1 MAASALRPAIGT
13 GQRRTCRA
21 AETVARHGE
30 TDEAEDDLFGG
41 GVSGD
46 EVPEDAWRPGRRDE
60 RIAAALAS
68 LRAGRAAP
76 ERAQADNAQA
86 WRAPPPRRPPAGP
99 AAAAH
104 PGGPARG
111 DPARGPADP

>member
-68 LRAGRAAP
+68 LRAGRAAA
-76 ERAQADNAQA
+76 ERAEADKAQA
-86 WRAPPPRRPPAGP
+86 RRGPPRGRPPPRPAPAARPVAPAG
-99 AAAAH
+99 
-104 PGGPARG
+104 G
-111 DPARGPADP
+111 DSVR